1 MGTCPTI
8 LHRQGIFLSC
18 ADTASR
24 LITKMEY
31 AHRLRLDMTIHH
43 FVDHVDML
51 ALWPYLF
58 INKIYATTDHN
69 VSNWAKNLTDPE
81 IIKDI
86 ILTIKTRGSLA
97 YHNLILSLQQ
107 TNQHFLADLLGID
120 TIMKVGI

>member
-1 MGTCPTI
+1 
-8 LHRQGIFLSC
+8 
-18 ADTASR
+18 
-24 LITKMEY
+24 MEY

-120 TIMKVGI
+120 TVDNESRNLRPRASSASNDKDISNKRHRGI